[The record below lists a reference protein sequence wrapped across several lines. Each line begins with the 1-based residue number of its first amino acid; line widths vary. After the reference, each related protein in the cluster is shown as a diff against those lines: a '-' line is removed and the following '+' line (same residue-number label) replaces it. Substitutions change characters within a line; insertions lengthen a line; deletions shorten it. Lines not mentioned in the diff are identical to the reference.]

1 MPKNDKKA
9 FFKTVLFVIAAVF
22 LMGSSNKATVPI
34 KEGVQW
40 GKLPVVVEEVVSWIR
55 PFV

>member
-1 MPKNDKKA
+1 M
-9 FFKTVLFVIAAVF
+9 IAAVF
-22 LMGSSNKATVPI
+22 LMGSSNKASVPI